1 MTDADVDVVLADLVG
16 SSASPQ
22 ALIFAALA
30 RAQAAFPPI
39 PKSRTIQIRAGRE
52 YSYAPL
58 EAILGAVRRA
68 LAAEHLAVTQTF
80 NGDTLVT
87 SLLHSAGGMIESVM
101 PVPRGD
107 LDWQSWGSA
116 ITYARRYALTA
127 ILGVA
132 PEDDDDATQAVQAPE
147 KKPAKTPRMVTN
159 PQQKKM
165 HASVRELDEA
175 GMMIPPGFPGAESW
189 VDVTRQRLRDMYGV
203 ESSTELT
210 AAQASELIDWL
221 EEQQIPFG

>member
-1 MTDADVDVVLADLVG
+1 
-16 SSASPQ
+16 
-22 ALIFAALA
+22 
-30 RAQAAFPPI
+30 
-39 PKSRTIQIRAGRE
+39 
-52 YSYAPL
+52 
-58 EAILGAVRRA
+58 
-68 LAAEHLAVTQTF
+68 
-80 NGDTLVT
+80 
-87 SLLHSAGGMIESVM
+87 MIESVM